1 MTATPTPETITQKL
15 QADYSWLTH
24 HIFMLLVVGV
34 LVVSSVYGVESIVAR
49 HDHAAALEKQALA
62 QTLIQQNQQFQQ
74 QTQATINSL
83 AQQNVA
89 LQAEVGTLASAIT
102 ARDAQLRTQQ
112 AQIPTL
118 TPDQLSVEWQKDI
131 KNAGNVKP
139 LPAGGYSV
147 DQTGAVA
154 TVQLL
159 ESEATLEVDKAD
171 LQKQN
176 SNLQV
181 QFTNE
186 VAIYEAEKKA
196 HDSDNAANKAT
207 ISAKDAEIK
216 DVKAQCRK
224 SKLKWLGIGIL
235 IGIFGGHAAGV

>member
-1 MTATPTPETITQKL
+1 MTTTPTPETLTQKV

-24 HIFMLLVVGV
+24 HLIQLAIVGV
-34 LVVSSVYGVESIVAR
+34 LVISSVYGVESIVAR

-83 AQQNVA
+83 AQQNAA

-112 AQIPTL
+112 AQVPTL

-147 DQTGAVA
+147 DQAGAVA

-159 ESEATLEVDKAD
+159 ESEATLEVDKED

-186 VAIYEAEKKA
+186 VAIYEDEKKA
-196 HDSDNAANKAT
+196 HASDNAANKAT

-224 SKLKWLGIGIL
+224 SKTKIAGIFAVVGIIAAHFLGI
-235 IGIFGGHAAGV
+235 